1 MSAKLKTRVKI
12 CGMRSLE
19 DIELAALYG
28 ADAVGFITEVP
39 VESPRKLDSETAASL
54 VSKVPGYLNS
64 VLVIMPENSVR
75 ALELI
80 EKVYPD
86 VVQIHSML
94 SLPELE
100 RIREKT
106 DIPIIK
112 TLSLPAQE
120 EKKKIPGKSA
130 EKSAVNAEKGVEKR
144 AENAEESA
152 DENEEENAEENS
164 ENAEK
169 NTEKIADNSI
179 IYKLL
184 EQVRLLEEAAVV
196 DSILLDT
203 GKAGK
208 PGGTGCVHDWALSR
222 RIVRETR
229 LPLVLA
235 GGLKPEN
242 VREAIRVVS
251 PYAVDTAS
259 GVETSGK
266 KDAVKIK
273 KFIEEV
279 RRANA
284 FL

>member
-1 MSAKLKTRVKI
+1 MSAKPKTRVKI

-39 VESPRKLDSETAASL
+39 VESPRNLDSDTAASL
-54 VSKVPGYLNS
+54 VSKVTGYLNS
-64 VLVIMPENSVR
+64 VLVIMPENSIR

-80 EKVYPD
+80 EKVDPD
-86 VVQIHSML
+86 VVQIHSTL
-94 SLPELE
+94 SLSELE

-120 EKKKIPGKSA
+120 ETEKNPGINK
-130 EKSAVNAEKGVEKR
+130 NAENTKKAVKESEND
-144 AENAEESA
+144 AEN
-152 DENEEENAEENS
+152 
-164 ENAEK
+164 
-169 NTEKIADNSI
+169 SI
-179 IYKLL
+179 LILDLL
-184 EQVRLLEEAAVV
+184 EQVSLLEEAAVV

-222 RIVRETR
+222 RIARETR
-229 LPLVLA
+229 LPLILA

-242 VREAIRVVS
+242 VQEAIRVVS

-279 RRANA
+279 RYANA

>member
-1 MSAKLKTRVKI
+1 MSAKPKTRVKI
-12 CGMRSLE
+12 CGIRTPE
-19 DIELAALYG
+19 EIELAALYG

-54 VSKVPGYLNS
+54 VSKVPEYLNS
-64 VLVIMPENSVR
+64 VLVIMPENSAR

-80 EKVYPD
+80 EKVSPD

-100 RIREKT
+100 IIREKT

-120 EKKKIPGKSA
+120 KTEKILEKSAKKSA
-130 EKSAVNAEKGVEKR
+130 EYAEENAKYAEKSTEY
-144 AENAEESA
+144 A
-152 DENEEENAEENS
+152 EENAE
-164 ENAEK
+164 
-169 NTEKIADNSI
+169 NSI
-179 IYKLL
+179 LVFNLL
-184 EQVRLLEEAAVV
+184 EQVSLLEEAAAV

-208 PGGTGCVHDWALSR
+208 TGGTGCVHDWALSR
-222 RIVRETR
+222 RIARETR
-229 LPLVLA
+229 LPLILA

-242 VREAIRVVS
+242 VQEAISVVS

-266 KDAVKIK
+266 KDAVKVK

>member
-1 MSAKLKTRVKI
+1 MKTKTRIKI
-12 CGMRSLE
+12 CGICSLE
-19 DIELAALYG
+19 EIELAALHG

-64 VLVIMPENSVR
+64 VLVIMPEDSAR
-75 ALELI
+75 ALEFI
-80 EKVYPD
+80 EKVSPD

-100 RIREKT
+100 IIREKT

-112 TLSLPAQE
+112 ALSLPAQE
-120 EKKKIPGKSA
+120 EKEKTLEKSA
-130 EKSAVNAEKGVEKR
+130 EESV
-144 AENAEESA
+144 EESA
-152 DENEEENAEENS
+152 ENS
-164 ENAEK
+164 ILVFN
-169 NTEKIADNSI
+169 
-179 IYKLL
+179 LL
-184 EQVRLLEEAAVV
+184 EQVSLLEEAAVV

-222 RIVRETR
+222 RIARETR
-229 LPLVLA
+229 LPLILA

-242 VREAIRVVS
+242 VQEAIRVVS

-279 RRANA
+279 RYANA

>member
-1 MSAKLKTRVKI
+1 MSAKPKTRVKI
-12 CGMRSLE
+12 CGMRSPE

-39 VESPRKLDSETAASL
+39 VESPRNLDSETAASL

-64 VLVIMPENSVR
+64 VLVIMPENSIR

-80 EKVYPD
+80 EKVDPD

-100 RIREKT
+100 IIREKA

-112 TLSLPAQE
+112 SLSLPAQE
-120 EKKKIPGKSA
+120 KTEKNPAKSKSA
-130 EKSAVNAEKGVEKR
+130 ESAES
-144 AENAEESA
+144 AENAE
-152 DENEEENAEENS
+152 NAE
-164 ENAEK
+164 
-169 NTEKIADNSI
+169 NSI
-179 IYKLL
+179 FIFNLL
-184 EQVRLLEEAAVV
+184 EQVSLLEDAAVV

-222 RIVRETR
+222 RIARETR
-229 LPLVLA
+229 LPLILA

-242 VREAIRVVS
+242 VQEAIRVVS

-279 RRANA
+279 RYTNA

>member
-1 MSAKLKTRVKI
+1 MSQRLKTRVKI
-12 CGMRSLE
+12 CGIRSPE
-19 DIELAALYG
+19 EIELAALYG

-39 VESPRKLDSETAASL
+39 VESPRKLDSETAAAL
-54 VSKVPGYLNS
+54 VSRVPEYLNS
-64 VLVIMPENSVR
+64 VLVIMPENSAS

-80 EKVYPD
+80 EKVSPD

-100 RIREKT
+100 IIREKT

-120 EKKKIPGKSA
+120 KTQKILEKSA
-130 EKSAVNAEKGVEKR
+130 EYAEYAEENAKYAEKSTEY
-144 AENAEESA
+144 A
-152 DENEEENAEENS
+152 EENAE
-164 ENAEK
+164 
-169 NTEKIADNSI
+169 NSI
-179 IYKLL
+179 FVFNLL
-184 EQVRLLEEAAVV
+184 EQVSLLEEAATV

-208 PGGTGCVHDWALSR
+208 TGGTGCVHDWALSR
-222 RIVRETR
+222 RIARETR
-229 LPLVLA
+229 LPLILA

-242 VREAIRVVS
+242 VQEAISVVS

-266 KDAVKIK
+266 KDAIKIK

-279 RRANA
+279 RYANA

>member
-1 MSAKLKTRVKI
+1 MSQRLKTRVKI
-12 CGMRSLE
+12 CGIRSPE
-19 DIELAALYG
+19 EIELAALYG

-39 VESPRKLDSETAASL
+39 VESPRNLDSETAAAL
-54 VSKVPGYLNS
+54 VSRVPEYLNS
-64 VLVIMPENSVR
+64 VLVIMPENSAK

-80 EKVYPD
+80 KKVSPD

-100 RIREKT
+100 TIREKT

-112 TLSLPAQE
+112 SLSLPAQE
-120 EKKKIPGKSA
+120 ETEKISAKSA
-130 EKSAVNAEKGVEKR
+130 EKSAEYTEKNSVY
-144 AENAEESA
+144 AEENVEYA
-152 DENEEENAEENS
+152 EENAEEN
-164 ENAEK
+164 AE
-169 NTEKIADNSI
+169 NSI
-179 IYKLL
+179 LVFNLL
-184 EQVRLLEEAAVV
+184 EQVSLLEEAAAV

-222 RIVRETR
+222 RIARETR
-229 LPLVLA
+229 LPLILA

-242 VREAIRVVS
+242 VQEAIRVVS

-266 KDAVKIK
+266 KDVVKIK
-273 KFIEEV
+273 KFTEEV